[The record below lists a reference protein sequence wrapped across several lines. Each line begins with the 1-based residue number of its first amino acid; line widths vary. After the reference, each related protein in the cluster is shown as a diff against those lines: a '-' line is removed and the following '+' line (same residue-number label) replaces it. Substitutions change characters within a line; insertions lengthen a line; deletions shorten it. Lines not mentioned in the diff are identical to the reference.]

1 MGSFRQQTPTEFLIN
16 HILHSEFEKDEEW
29 KTIFDQAKEMEKT
42 EKAKHTLFIG
52 KVVDEIGFERTK
64 ELLIEVKNAFGQ

>member
-1 MGSFRQQTPTEFLIN
+1 MKNPTPTEFLIN
-16 HILHSEFEKDEEW
+16 HILHSEFETDKEW
-29 KTIFDQAKEMEKT
+29 QTIFDKAKEMEKS

-64 ELLIEVKNAFGQ
+64 ELLIEVKNAFGE